1 MKSED
6 IFTKQDFDKLRQDVI
21 NVAEKSDMC
30 NLYPDLHKF
39 KFVDSLCGLMHTIE
53 LGRHYVTKEE
63 IEKIKNKT
71 IEDIIS
77 RLKDNIVLY
86 ERETKEIIADL
97 KKL

>member
-1 MKSED
+1 
-6 IFTKQDFDKLRQDVI
+6 
-21 NVAEKSDMC
+21 
-30 NLYPDLHKF
+30 
-39 KFVDSLCGLMHTIE
+39 MHTIE